1 MRGTMPAHTFEFDSP
16 PPLSTLEDTT
26 PNPNATSAQTRSA
39 VQAITQLATDG
50 AGGRTAL
57 LSIPAFVL
65 LYLVLG
71 LYGHAPRMMALVYA
85 LMSLLC
91 FIAYAWDKSAA
102 HSGKWRT
109 KERTLLLLGLLCGW
123 PGAVLAQQL
132 LRHKSA
138 KTSFQIAFWATVVL
152 NVAGFLVLIK
162 L

>member
-1 MRGTMPAHTFEFDSP
+1 MQRQRRPAARFRPSRSSRPT
-16 PPLSTLEDTT
+16 
-26 PNPNATSAQTRSA
+26 AQR
-39 VQAITQLATDG
+39 
-50 AGGRTAL
+50 GRTAL

-91 FIAYAWDKSAA
+91 FIAYVWDKSAA
-102 HSGKWRT
+102 RSGKWRT

-138 KTSFQIAFWATVVL
+138 KTSFQIAFWATVML